1 MFLLYASIALIA
13 PYSIGC
19 KPSKSGV
26 FDNVTVLIKGLDKT
40 TTEDS
45 ILIEFDDSLSK
56 YLNNKPSEIVIIRN
70 QFIPKLETNSVADL
84 TKVQNLT
91 LASNGIREI
100 QQGTFQNLP
109 NLKVLNLSRNSIE
122 EVRIGIFTDLV
133 MHDLYLDHNKISRIG
148 YKAFSKLHLKNLFL
162 RNNRISRWSKDWFA
176 DSSVLVLDMGYN
188 LIEELPPNA
197 FHLMSKPANNSMS
210 VIFTGN
216 QVKKLNS
223 HVFSGVSTYDR
234 IVLDGNS
241 MDRLAPG
248 VFDGVRRVNVLN
260 LNNNSLSEVNA
271 DVLGTVQIDV
281 LMLEDNKLRCLSTDI
296 FRMEE
301 LDIDGNPIS
310 CFCVKTWLDWR
321 DRHSNPSIYHI
332 TNLEEECI

>member
-91 LASNGIREI
+91 LAGNGIREI

-122 EVRIGIFTDLV
+122 EVRIGIFTDLRDARFV
-133 MHDLYLDHNKISRIG
+133 LGPQQDL
-148 YKAFSKLHLKNLFL
+148 
-162 RNNRISRWSKDWFA
+162 A
-176 DSSVLVLDMGYN
+176 DRLQSFQQAPLEELVLAEQQD
-188 LIEELPPNA
+188 IEVEQGL
-197 FHLMSKPANNSMS
+197 
-210 VIFTGN
+210 V
-216 QVKKLNS
+216 
-223 HVFSGVSTYDR
+223 
-234 IVLDGNS
+234 
-241 MDRLAPG
+241 
-248 VFDGVRRVNVLN
+248 
-260 LNNNSLSEVNA
+260 
-271 DVLGTVQIDV
+271 
-281 LMLEDNKLRCLSTDI
+281 C
-296 FRMEE
+296 
-301 LDIDGNPIS
+301 
-310 CFCVKTWLDWR
+310 
-321 DRHSNPSIYHI
+321 
-332 TNLEEECI
+332 

>member
-1 MFLLYASIALIA
+1 LLYASIALIA

-26 FDNVTVLIKGLDKT
+26 FNNVTVLVKGLDKT

-84 TKVQNLT
+84 PKVQNLT

-109 NLKVLNLSRNSIE
+109 KLKVLNPSRNSIE
-122 EVRIGIFTDLV
+122 QVRIGIFTDLR

-162 RNNRISRWSKDWFA
+162 RNN
-176 DSSVLVLDMGYN
+176 V
-188 LIEELPPNA
+188 
-197 FHLMSKPANNSMS
+197 
-210 VIFTGN
+210 
-216 QVKKLNS
+216 
-223 HVFSGVSTYDR
+223 
-234 IVLDGNS
+234 
-241 MDRLAPG
+241 
-248 VFDGVRRVNVLN
+248 
-260 LNNNSLSEVNA
+260 
-271 DVLGTVQIDV
+271 
-281 LMLEDNKLRCLSTDI
+281 C
-296 FRMEE
+296 
-301 LDIDGNPIS
+301 
-310 CFCVKTWLDWR
+310 
-321 DRHSNPSIYHI
+321 
-332 TNLEEECI
+332 